1 MGLLLFSPAGTLH
14 FPRAWLLLAMFFVPM
29 TLLGAVLLV
38 RSPALLEKRMQMQES
53 EPEQRGVLLASAILL
68 VLGVVTAGLDF
79 RCGFTPLPWAVSI
92 VGTLLFLFAY
102 GLYAEVM
109 RENAFLSRTVE
120 LQEGQRVIDTG
131 LYAVVRHPMY
141 TAVLLLSAAIPLVLG
156 SGAAI
161 LPFLSMGVVLIF
173 RIRGEER
180 LLEAGL
186 PGYAD
191 YKKRVK
197 YRLIPWIW

>member
-1 MGLLLFSPAGTLH
+1 MRYAVFLAVRVRFSANVAIAALDYYVLRILRRSIRLERFLH
-14 FPRAWLLLAMFFVPM
+14 RLMRNRPVF
-29 TLLGAVLLV
+29 AV
-38 RSPALLEKRMQMQES
+38 RI
-53 EPEQRGVLLASAILL
+53 AS
-68 VLGVVTAGLDF
+68 VVSA
-79 RCGFTPLPWAVSI
+79 AA
-92 VGTLLFLFAY
+92 LLFLFAY

-131 LYAVVRHPMY
+131 LYALVRHPMY

-186 PGYAD
+186 PGYAA

>member
-14 FPRAWLLLAMFFVPM
+14 FPRAWLLLALFFVPM

-68 VLGVVTAGLDF
+68 VLGFVTAGLDF
-79 RCGFTPLPWAVSI
+79 RYGFTPLPWAVS
-92 VGTLLFLFAY
+92 VAGALLFLFAY

-131 LYAVVRHPMY
+131 LYTVVRHPMY
-141 TAVLLLSAAIPLVLG
+141 TAVLLLSV
-156 SGAAI
+156 
-161 LPFLSMGVVLIF
+161 
-173 RIRGEER
+173 
-180 LLEAGL
+180 
-186 PGYAD
+186 
-191 YKKRVK
+191 
-197 YRLIPWIW
+197 